1 MRGAFAKDASFN
13 IFATNDEE
21 EMATCDLCIA
31 KCANQNAE
39 NIQKLIKENL

>member
-1 MRGAFAKDASFN
+1 MRGAFAKDATLKN
-13 IFATNDEE
+13 FATNDEE

-39 NIQKLIKENL
+39 NIQKLITENL